1 MAKNYLKRYVW
12 LIDTIKRHGHITFSH
27 LSNLWEGCGLN
38 NNIRDERKLPERTF
52 HNHIIAIEDIFGIKI
67 KCDRS
72 LGYYIANSEDMEAD
86 GIRNWLLESL
96 SMSNMLNEAK
106 DMRNRILF
114 ERVPSSQRW
123 LPVIVDAM
131 RDKKA
136 VEITYQ
142 SFGKENPSTFIAHP
156 YCLKYFKQCW
166 YVLARGDEMGEPWMY
181 ALDSRMKEVKE
192 TKKALKV
199 PLKFNAETY
208 FADYFGVVVGKQW
221 EVQDIKI
228 AVKSDQ
234 VPYFENLPLHSSQ
247 QIVEEE
253 STEMVTVFK
262 YRLAPTYDFQQE
274 ILRHGSDVEVLAP
287 EGFRRDIAD
296 IATAMVERYRK

>member
-1 MAKNYLKRYVW
+1 MAKNYFDRYVW
-12 LIDTIKRHGHITFSH
+12 LINTIDRHGHITFSH
-27 LSNLWEGCGLN
+27 LSSLWMGCGLN
-38 NNIRDERKLPERTF
+38 NNVGNERKLPERTF
-52 HNHIIAIEDIFGIKI
+52 FNHIKAIKDIFGIKI

-72 LGYYIANSEDMEAD
+72 LGYYIANENNLDAD
-86 GIRNWLLESL
+86 GVRHWLLESL
-96 SMSNMLNEAK
+96 SISNTLNETRE
-106 DMRNRILF
+106 MRDRILV

-136 VEITYQ
+136 VEISYQ

-166 YVLARGDEMGEPWMY
+166 YVLARGDEMDEPWMY

-208 FADYFGVVVGKQW
+208 FANYFGVVVGKQW
-221 EVQDIKI
+221 VVQDIKI
-228 AVKSDQ
+228 AVNADQ
-234 VPYFENLPLHSSQ
+234 VPYFENLPLHPSQ
-247 QIVEEE
+247 RKVEEE
-253 STEMVTVFK
+253 STEKVTVFK

-287 EGFRRDIAD
+287 EGLRRDIAD
-296 IATAMVERYRK
+296 IASAMVERYRK

>member
-114 ERVPSSQRW
+114 EKVPSSQRW

-166 YVLARGDEMGEPWMY
+166 YVLARGDEMKEPWMY
-181 ALDSRMKEVKE
+181 ALDSRMKDVKE
-192 TKKALKV
+192 TRKALKV
-199 PLKFNAETY
+199 PSRFNAESF
-208 FADYFGVVVGKQW
+208 FADYFGVIVGADWAVQ
-221 EVQDIKI
+221 EVKI
-228 AVKSDQ
+228 AVDADQ
-234 VPYFENLPLHSSQ
+234 VQYFENLPLHPSQ
-247 QIVEEE
+247 KKVDKE
-253 STEMVTVFK
+253 STERVTVYK
-262 YRLAPTYDFQQE
+262 YKIAPTYDFKQE
-274 ILRHGSDVEVLAP
+274 IMRHGADIEVLAP
-287 EGFRRDIAD
+287 ESLRQEIAENV
-296 IATAMVERYRK
+296 AAMAKKYGI